1 MKGQEASAKGKSA
14 TELVE
19 LRDVDVHFHARKG
32 LFQTVTIRAVTGVSL
47 AIRQGETLAMVGES
61 GSGKTTLGRVSLR
74 LVSPVRG
81 TVQFDGEDITRLE
94 EGKLKGFRRQA
105 QVVFQDPYSSINPYR
120 SVSQT
125 VEEPLVVHGLG
136 KRPERM
142 DRVRQALEDVHL
154 RPAANFAASYPHTL
168 SGGQRQRVGIARA
181 LVLQPKYIVAD
192 EPVSMIDAS
201 SRAELLYLMRDLQQ
215 RYGIA
220 FLYITHDI
228 ASARHFSDQIA
239 VMYGGSIVEQG
250 RPDDV
255 IERPLHPYTRA
266 LIDAVPEPDPANLHR
281 HRPVVA
287 GEAPSPANLPGGCP
301 FHTRCPQF
309 MPGLCELERP
319 ALQEVR
325 PGHLA
330 ACYLHE
336 DSGRRY
342 AGRAT

>member
-1 MKGQEASAKGKSA
+1 MEGQEASVKGRSA

-19 LRDVDVHFHARKG
+19 LQDVDVHFHARKG

-47 AIRQGETLAMVGES
+47 AIRRGETLALVGES
-61 GSGKTTLGRVSLR
+61 GSGKTTLGRLSLR

-81 TVQFDGEDITRLE
+81 TVRFDGEDITRLE
-94 EGKLKGFRRQA
+94 ERKLKGFRREAQA
-105 QVVFQDPYSSINPYR
+105 VFQDPHSSINPYR

-136 KRPERM
+136 DRHERR
-142 DRVRQALEDVHL
+142 DRVHQALEDVQL
-154 RPAANFAASYPHTL
+154 RPAASFAANYPHTL

-239 VMYGGSIVEQG
+239 VMYAGSIVELG

-255 IERPLHPYTRA
+255 IERPHHPYTRA

-281 HRPVVA
+281 HRPAVA
-287 GEAPSPANLPGGCP
+287 GEPPSPAGLPSGCP

-309 MPGLCELERP
+309 MTGLCELERP
-319 ALQEVR
+319 VLRQVQ

-330 ACYLHE
+330 ACYLYE
-336 DSGRRY
+336 ESGRRH
-342 AGRAT
+342 AARGT